1 MAPNGVNGIVAPE
14 KTSKKS
20 RGQLKAAKRQAK
32 RRGESVAPSASESEL
47 DSATAASASEAE
59 PEAVKIDRAFDRRR
73 GFRSPRAQST
83 RSRSNASAMTM

>member
-1 MAPNGVNGIVAPE
+1 MAPNGVNGVVATE

-59 PEAVKIDRAFDRRR
+59 TEAVKIDRAFDRTARR
-73 GFRSPRAQST
+73 WLIAQST